1 MKKLFF
7 LTFVAFVFILMLNNA
22 CNPSSPSDPS
32 DYTLYKPSYRFPGNG
47 ADLDSP
53 PDSLAWDVI
62 GHDLEFD
69 IYYDTIY
76 PPKLVQ
82 TNWLLT
88 YYKMDFEPMRNYYWQ
103 IEARDTIK
111 GYSRIS
117 DVFQFR
123 TDKFPYNLLP
133 NDTTIVTSN
142 YYTFSWK
149 SSYYDEHK
157 VNFYLKA
164 INNELDTNEIDTI
177 GIDSLKLLIN
187 GPQIEIGPLKNNT
200 KYLWFLSD
208 APEMDTCFYYN
219 IYDRSKIIIFTTKF

>member
-1 MKKLFF
+1 MLVLRVILAILVILVIILFIN
-7 LTFVAFVFILMLNNA
+7 L
-22 CNPSSPSDPS
+22 
-32 DYTLYKPSYRFPGNG
+32 PGDG
-47 ADLDSP
+47 AYVISP
-53 PDSLAWDVI
+53 PDSFAWDVI
-62 GHDLEFD
+62 GYDLEFN
-69 IYYDTIY
+69 IYCDTIY

-88 YYKMDFEPMRNYYWQ
+88 YYKMEFEPMRNYYWQ

-111 GYSRIS
+111 GYSKIS
-117 DVFQFR
+117 NIYQFT

-133 NDTTIVTSN
+133 NDTTVVTSN

-149 SSYYDEHK
+149 SSYFDESK

-187 GPQIEIGPLKNNT
+187 GPQIVIGPLKNNT

-208 APEMDTCFYYN
+208 ASLMDTCFEYD
-219 IYDRSKIIIFTTKF
+219 IYDRSKIIIFTTNF